1 MNRTRSVLAVMT
13 LFAGN
18 MNAGTEE
25 QQIVDTVSTIF
36 AAALTDSHRARNE
49 F

>member
-1 MNRTRSVLAVMT
+1 MM

-18 MNAGTEE
+18 MNAGTDQ

-36 AAALTDSHRARNE
+36 AADLTDAHG
-49 F
+49 